1 MRKLAAVLCVALMA
15 TTASAT
21 VIVDDFEVD
30 SSANY
35 TIIDDS
41 NGTSGDGTPDSS
53 VTFAW
58 DYIAAG
64 IPLAPRSNP
73 GDVGGLRMTANDTA
87 NDAGAADHISAFHNT
102 IIEGTTK
109 RLLVDIYMNVDV
121 AGSGTTEFSKVGIG
135 SDGTD
140 FNSIFTPIAGDGHFL
155 SMTGDGG
162 SSSDYRHFVEGTPV
176 NSGDSSYLNDLNTTN
191 ATGDTYQ
198 EIFPGGDFP
207 GSPGNRWTTLEI
219 FVAAG
224 KVRYSLD
231 GVAIIMTDVLDASGK
246 VSLSYADV
254 FSSVASP
261 FQAHYVVYDNLE
273 VLPEPTSLALLALGG
288 VAVLRRRR

>member
-231 GVAIIMTDVLDASGK
+231 GVPIIMTDVLDASGK

-254 FSSVASP
+254 FSSVAAP

>member
-1 MRKLAAVLCVALMA
+1 MA